1 MYESNNSSRINIRL
15 TPEEKI
21 RIEQLAKMSNLTV
34 KKLIVDSTLNPLQLP
49 GVQSS
54 LIEEH
59 NRTLIGMSKII
70 DQMKI
75 PTTFKDNIIKEM
87 SKLWIPRAL

>member
-15 TPEEKI
+15 TPEEKT
-21 RIEQLAKMSNLTV
+21 RIEQLAKMNNLTV

-49 GVQSS
+49 GVQST

-70 DQMKI
+70 NQMKM
-75 PTTFKDNIIKEM
+75 PTTIKDNIIKEM

>member
-15 TPEEKI
+15 TPEEKT
-21 RIEQLAKMSNLTV
+21 RIEQLAKMNNLTV

-49 GVQSS
+49 GVQST

-59 NRTLIGMSKII
+59 NRTHISMSKII
-70 DQMKI
+70 NRMKI
-75 PTTFKDNIIKEM
+75 STTIKDNILKEM
-87 SKLWIPRAL
+87 TKLWIKRVS

>member
-15 TPEEKI
+15 TPEEKT
-21 RIEQLAKMSNLTV
+21 RIEHLAKMNNLTV

-49 GVQSS
+49 GVQST

-59 NRTLIGMSKII
+59 NRTLISMSKII
-70 DQMKI
+70 NRMKI
-75 PTTFKDNIIKEM
+75 STTIKDNILKEM
-87 SKLWIPRAL
+87 TKLWIARVS

>member
-15 TPEEKI
+15 TPEEKT
-21 RIEQLAKMSNLTV
+21 RIEQLAKMNNLTV

-49 GVQSS
+49 GIQSA
-54 LIEEH
+54 LTEEH

-70 DQMKI
+70 DQMKM
-75 PTTFKDNIIKEM
+75 PTTIKDNILKEM